1 MHFEKAFDREIGL
14 LNSWMMRESLGKVE
28 IWERDRERN
37 NERNDS
43 KVELGFV
50 YLNAL
55 LQVQY

>member
-50 YLNAL
+50 LS
-55 LQVQY
+55 